1 MSFKLKIPHSSST
14 SLIAAFSIVSPLS
27 IQPLGKSQTPFL
39 KMNKTSLLVF
49 KTKPPAAGITSV
61 FVRNDFQSFSKL
73 FVVRLIPFIFLFL
86 NFSIRSSK
94 TTSLY
99 GRVKKLLDVLEEE
112 VIIIGL
118 SFTKTLY
125 ICAMIL
131 NKDTAKK
138 TAEHLLQIKAI
149 KLNPNEPF
157 NWASGWKSPIYCD
170 NRITLSYPS
179 VRVFLKQEIAKIV
192 ELEYGKPDV
201 IAGVATGAIAI
212 GILVAQEL
220 GVPFIYVR
228 PEPKK
233 HGRKNQIE
241 GYLEG
246 GQNVVVIEDLISTG
260 KSSLN
265 AVEALKE
272 AGAVVKGMVAIFSY
286 GFEVADKNFEE
297 KNVRLATLSNYDSL
311 LEQALDS
318 SYINEEELITLN
330 DWRKSPSEW
339 KQ

>member
-1 MSFKLKIPHSSST
+1 
-14 SLIAAFSIVSPLS
+14 
-27 IQPLGKSQTPFL
+27 
-39 KMNKTSLLVF
+39 
-49 KTKPPAAGITSV
+49 
-61 FVRNDFQSFSKL
+61 
-73 FVVRLIPFIFLFL
+73 
-86 NFSIRSSK
+86 
-94 TTSLY
+94 
-99 GRVKKLLDVLEEE
+99 
-112 VIIIGL
+112 
-118 SFTKTLY
+118 
-125 ICAMIL
+125 MIL

-138 TAEHLLQIKAI
+138 TAELLLQIKAI
-149 KLNPNEPF
+149 KLSPSDPF

-179 VRVFLKQEIAKIV
+179 VRVFLKKEIANIV

-241 GYLEG
+241 GYLES

-260 KSSLN
+260 NSSLN

-286 GFEVADKNFEE
+286 GFEIADKNFKD
-297 KNVRLATLSNYDSL
+297 KNISLTTLSNYENL
-311 LEQALDS
+311 LEQALNS
-318 SYINEEELITLN
+318 HYITNEELVTLN
-330 DWRKSPSEW
+330 DWRNNPSDW